1 MLAVV
6 QNLFFLLL
14 RPLGLGHARVWFRE
28 LRPILRMSLPLI
40 LSQAAQIGIMFIDS
54 ILMGRL
60 GPAMLASGALAL
72 SSYFF
77 CLVLIFGLCAAAGN
91 LVALAHGRDDKRAVV
106 AATRAGLMT
115 TLTLSI
121 LIGSLLW
128 HAEPIMLALG
138 QQPDNAHRAAS
149 FLRILVW
156 GLPFS
161 MLFLTLR
168 SFASGIGN
176 PGPVPFIT
184 VSSLLIAPCIG
195 FVLSQGVGSWPGLGL
210 NGIAI
215 SSVITYAYTGL
226 VFALVVTRNPV
237 FTRYHLFAG
246 LAACDFAAIRPLLK
260 LGIPTS
266 GTLAMESGLFS
277 SAAYLM
283 GALGTAELAAHQSMM
298 QIVIASFTI
307 PIGLMQGVSMCVGQ
321 AAGAGDFLR
330 VKHLGSLG
338 QMLGV
343 LWSLFTCAILWLFP
357 QLVLALFLPLTH
369 AGAAAARQ
377 VAVTLIPLVGLLLIF
392 DAWQTIANGVL
403 RALKDAHSTLAIFA
417 FGCWGVGMPLA
428 WWLSR
433 HVIGAMGVW
442 AGMVVGLACVTVLL
456 IMRFR
461 RVARELQTGRRRL

>member
-14 RPLGLGHARVWFRE
+14 RPFGLGHARVWFKE
-28 LRPILRMSLPLI
+28 LRPILNMSLPLI
-40 LSQAAQIGIMFIDS
+40 LSQAAQMGIMFIDS
-54 ILMGRL
+54 VLMGRL
-60 GPAMLASGALAL
+60 GPDKLASGALAL

-77 CLVLIFGLCAAAGN
+77 CLVLVFGICAAAGN
-91 LVALAHGRDDKRAVV
+91 LVALAHGRDDRRAVV
-106 AATRAGLMT
+106 AATRAGLLA
-115 TLTLSI
+115 TLVLCVI
-121 LIGSLLW
+121 IGTLLW

-138 QQPDNAHRAAS
+138 QQADNAHRAAS
-149 FLRILVW
+149 FLHILVW

-184 VSSLLIAPCIG
+184 VSSLLIAPCVG
-195 FVLSQGVGSWPGLGL
+195 YVLSQGVGDWGGLGL

-226 VFALVVTRNPV
+226 TFAVVVMRNPV
-237 FTRYHLFAG
+237 FARYQLFAG
-246 LAACDFAAIRPLLK
+246 LSRCDLATIRPLLK
-260 LGIPTS
+260 LGVPTS

-283 GALGTAELAAHQSMM
+283 GALGTAQLAAHQSMM
-298 QIVIASFTI
+298 QIVIASFII

-321 AAGAGDFLR
+321 AAGKGDFVR
-330 VKHLGSLG
+330 VKHLGNLG

-343 LWSLFTCAILWLFP
+343 LWSLLTSAILLLFP
-357 QLVLALFLPLTH
+357 QMVLALFLPLTH
-369 AGAAAARQ
+369 PGAVAARE
-377 VAVTLIPLVGLLLIF
+377 VAVTLTPLVALLLVF

-403 RALKDAHSTLAIFA
+403 RALKDAHSTLVIFA
-417 FGCWGVGMPLA
+417 FGCWGIGMPLA

-433 HVIGAMGVW
+433 HAIGAKGVW
-442 AGMVVGLACVTVLL
+442 AGMAVGLACVTVLL
-456 IMRFR
+456 VLRFKRVSHELQSGKR
-461 RVARELQTGRRRL
+461 RV